1 MTNTTWTITAVAQR
15 PALGMRISGGYA
27 TPTCAFADSTV
38 FGGPTLERH
47 VDVAITH
54 NPGTHV
60 WSPPRR

>member
-15 PALGMRISGGYA
+15 PAIGMRISGGYA
-27 TPTCAFADSTV
+27 TPTCAFA
-38 FGGPTLERH
+38 GQPTLERH
-47 VDVAITH
+47 VDVAIKR

>member
-27 TPTCAFADSTV
+27 TPTCAFA
-38 FGGPTLERH
+38 GQPTRERH
-47 VDVAITH
+47 VDVAINRT
-54 NPGTHV
+54 PGTHA